1 MWGDNRET
9 GACLPCPHLESHAW
23 GGPVAEEAAV
33 ASGRAGPGRQARG
46 NPLPWDWSLPPPG
59 GPSGASVHDSTWT
72 DEGGVEPIQGGVAP
86 RLAGTQ
92 GQATGPRGQPPV
104 SHLDPPQ
111 GPRPPWP
118 SPSHLRASATQ
129 TLQTATDQLRGQR
142 GTLGGTT
149 EPSAAPAQE
158 RGGQSPPP
166 PHRLPGPPPLPQSL
180 TPNALKQT

>member
-9 GACLPCPHLESHAW
+9 GACLPCQHLESHAW

-72 DEGGVEPIQGGVAP
+72 EEGGVEPIQGGVAP

-149 EPSAAPAQE
+149 ECSAAPAQE

-166 PHRLPGPPPLPQSL
+166 PTGFQDHRHFLSP
-180 TPNALKQT
+180 